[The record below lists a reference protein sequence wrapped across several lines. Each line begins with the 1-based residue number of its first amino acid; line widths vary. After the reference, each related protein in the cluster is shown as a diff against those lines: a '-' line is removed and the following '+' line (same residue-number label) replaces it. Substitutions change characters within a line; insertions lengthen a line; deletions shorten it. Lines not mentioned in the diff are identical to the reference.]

1 MVNQMSKYTTQ
12 IRWLVETLTPD
23 SPGLSIDQRIDK
35 AAPLIFNFNFPIFE
49 ESYRPILEHKILLHY
64 YMREIG
70 QETVALWK
78 LSLNERL
85 NLIMPYYNTLYTALQ
100 EKYKIMGDVDLE
112 ELYLGN
118 RDETG
123 KFTGNT
129 NANASDDGSTTGQT
143 MASDFPQAA
152 VVGSKDYYSGSTESK
167 ADSNNTTTSETKTD
181 NTNTI
186 TSDENHISKKSGLS
200 GLRMR
205 GQILADYSQDLFNI
219 DMRIIKELADLFFLL
234 Y

>member
-1 MVNQMSKYTTQ
+1 MVSPMSKYTTQ
-12 IRWLVETLTPD
+12 VRWIVESLTPD
-23 SPGLSIDQRIDK
+23 STDLTIDQRIDK
-35 AAPLIFNFNFPIFE
+35 AAPLIFNFNFPIFD

-100 EKYKIMGDVDLE
+100 NKYKIMSDVDLE

-123 KFTGNT
+123 NFAGTT
-129 NANASDDGSTTGQT
+129 NANASDNGSTSGQT
-143 MASDFPQAA
+143 MSSDFPQAA
-152 VVGSKDYYSGSTESK
+152 VVGSKDYYSGSTEST

-181 NTNTI
+181 NTNKI
-186 TSDENHISKKSGLS
+186 TTDDNHILTKTGMT
-200 GLRMR
+200 GMRTR
-205 GQILADYSQDLFNI
+205 GQILADYTQDLFNI
-219 DMRIIKELADLFFLL
+219 DLRIIRELNDLFFLL

>member
-1 MVNQMSKYTTQ
+1 MSKYTTQ
-12 IRWLVETLTPD
+12 VRWIVESLTPD
-23 SPGLSIDQRIDK
+23 STDLTIDQRIDK
-35 AAPLIFNFNFPIFE
+35 AAPLIFNFNFPIFT

-70 QETVALWK
+70 QEAVALWK

-85 NLIMPYYNTLYTALQ
+85 NLIMPYYNTLYTTLQ
-100 EKYKIMGDVDLE
+100 NKYKIMSDVDLE

-123 KFTGNT
+123 NFAGTT
-129 NANASDDGSTTGQT
+129 NANASDNGSTSGQT
-143 MASDFPQAA
+143 MSSDFPQAA
-152 VVGSKDYYSGSTESK
+152 VVGSKDYYSGSTEST

-181 NTNTI
+181 NTNKI
-186 TSDENHISKKSGLS
+186 TTDDNHILTKTGMT
-200 GLRMR
+200 GMRTR
-205 GQILADYSQDLFNI
+205 GQILADYTQDLFNI
-219 DMRIIKELADLFFLL
+219 DLRIIRELNDLFFLL

>member
-1 MVNQMSKYTTQ
+1 MSKYTTQ

>member
-1 MVNQMSKYTTQ
+1 MSKYTTQ

-129 NANASDDGSTTGQT
+129 NANASDEGSTTGQT

>member
-1 MVNQMSKYTTQ
+1 MSKYTTQ
-12 IRWLVETLTPD
+12 IRWIVESLTPD
-23 SPGLSIDQRIDK
+23 SANLTIDQRIDK

-100 EKYKIMGDVDLE
+100 NKYKIMSDVDLE

-123 KFTGNT
+123 NFAGTT
-129 NANASDDGSTTGQT
+129 NANASDNGSTSGQT
-143 MASDFPQAA
+143 MSSDFPQAA
-152 VVGSKDYYSGSTESK
+152 VVGSKDYYSGSTEST

-181 NTNTI
+181 NTNKI
-186 TSDENHISKKSGLS
+186 TTDDNHILTKTGMT
-200 GLRMR
+200 GMRTR
-205 GQILADYSQDLFNI
+205 GQILADYTQDLFNI
-219 DMRIIKELADLFFLL
+219 DLRVIRELHDLFFLL

>member
-1 MVNQMSKYTTQ
+1 MSKYTTQ
-12 IRWLVETLTPD
+12 VRWMVESLTPD
-23 SPGLSIDQRIDK
+23 SADLTIDQRIAK

-100 EKYKIMGDVDLE
+100 NKYKIMSDVDLE

-123 KFTGNT
+123 NFAGIT
-129 NANASDDGSTTGQT
+129 NANASDNGSTSGQT
-143 MASDFPQAA
+143 MSSDFPQAA
-152 VVGSKDYYSGSTESK
+152 VVGSKDYYSGSTEST

-181 NTNTI
+181 NTNKI
-186 TSDENHISKKSGLS
+186 TTDDNHILTKTGMT
-200 GLRMR
+200 GMRTR
-205 GQILADYSQDLFNI
+205 GQILADYTQDLFNI
-219 DMRIIKELADLFFLL
+219 DLRIIRELNDLFFLL

>member
-1 MVNQMSKYTTQ
+1 MVSLMSKYTTQ
-12 IRWLVETLTPD
+12 VRWIVESLTPD
-23 SPGLSIDQRIDK
+23 STDLTIDQRIDK

-49 ESYRPILEHKILLHY
+49 ESYRAILEHKILLHY

-78 LSLNERL
+78 LTLNERL

-100 EKYKIMGDVDLE
+100 NKYKIMSDVDLE

-123 KFTGNT
+123 NFAGTT
-129 NANASDDGSTTGQT
+129 NANASDNGSSSGQT
-143 MASDFPQAA
+143 MSSDFPQAA
-152 VVGSKDYYSGSTESK
+152 VVGSKDYYSGSTEST

-181 NTNTI
+181 NTNKI
-186 TSDENHISKKSGLS
+186 TTDDNHILTKTGMT
-200 GLRMR
+200 GMRTR
-205 GQILADYSQDLFNI
+205 GQILADYTQDLFNV
-219 DMRIIKELADLFFLL
+219 DLRIIRELNDLFFLL

>member
-1 MVNQMSKYTTQ
+1 MSKYTTQ
-12 IRWLVETLTPD
+12 VRWLVESLTPD
-23 SPGLSIDQRIDK
+23 SSDLTIDQRIDK

-49 ESYRPILEHKILLHY
+49 ESYRAILEHKILLHY

-100 EKYKIMGDVDLE
+100 NKYKIMSDVDLE

-123 KFTGNT
+123 NFAGTT
-129 NANASDDGSTTGQT
+129 NANASDNGSTSGQT
-143 MASDFPQAA
+143 MSSDFPQAA
-152 VVGSKDYYSGSTESK
+152 VVGSKDYYSGSTEST

-181 NTNTI
+181 NTNKI
-186 TSDENHISKKSGLS
+186 TTDDNHILTKTGMT
-200 GLRMR
+200 GMRTR
-205 GQILADYSQDLFNI
+205 GQILADYTQDLFNV
-219 DMRIIKELADLFFLL
+219 DLRIIRELNDLFFLL

>member
-1 MVNQMSKYTTQ
+1 MSKYTTQ
-12 IRWLVETLTPD
+12 IRWIVESLTPD
-23 SPGLSIDQRIDK
+23 STDLTIDQRIDK

-100 EKYKIMGDVDLE
+100 NKYKIMSDVDLE

-123 KFTGNT
+123 NFAGTT
-129 NANASDDGSTTGQT
+129 NANASDNGSTSGQT
-143 MASDFPQAA
+143 MSSDFPQAA
-152 VVGSKDYYSGSTESK
+152 VVGSKDYYSGSTEST

-181 NTNTI
+181 NTNKI
-186 TSDENHISKKSGLS
+186 TTDDNHILTKTGMT
-200 GLRMR
+200 GMRTR
-205 GQILADYSQDLFNI
+205 GQILADYTQDLFNI
-219 DMRIIKELADLFFLL
+219 DLRIVRELNDLFFLL

>member
-1 MVNQMSKYTTQ
+1 MSKYTTQ
-12 IRWLVETLTPD
+12 VRWIVESLTPD
-23 SPGLSIDQRIDK
+23 SADLTIDQRIAK

-49 ESYRPILEHKILLHY
+49 ESYRNILEHKILLHY

-78 LSLNERL
+78 LTLNERL

-100 EKYKIMGDVDLE
+100 NKYKIMSDVDLE
-112 ELYLGN
+112 ELYLGS

-123 KFTGNT
+123 NFAGTT
-129 NANASDDGSTTGQT
+129 NANASDNGSTSGQT
-143 MASDFPQAA
+143 MSSDFPQAA
-152 VVGSKDYYSGSTESK
+152 VVGSKDYYSGSTEST

-181 NTNTI
+181 NTNKI
-186 TSDENHISKKSGLS
+186 TTDDNHILTKTGMT
-200 GLRMR
+200 GMRTR
-205 GQILADYSQDLFNI
+205 GQILADYTQDLFNI
-219 DMRIIKELADLFFLL
+219 DLRVIRELNDLFFLL

>member
-1 MVNQMSKYTTQ
+1 MSKYTSQ

-129 NANASDDGSTTGQT
+129 NANASDKGNTTGQT

-167 ADSNNTTTSETKTD
+167 ADSNNTTNSETKTD

-219 DMRIIKELADLFFLL
+219 DMRIINELKDLFFLL

>member
-1 MVNQMSKYTTQ
+1 MSKYTTQ
-12 IRWLVETLTPD
+12 IRWIVESLTPD
-23 SPGLSIDQRIDK
+23 SADLTIDQRIDK

-49 ESYRPILEHKILLHY
+49 ESYRAILEHKILLHY

-78 LSLNERL
+78 LTLNERL

-100 EKYKIMGDVDLE
+100 NKYKIMSDVDLE

-123 KFTGNT
+123 NFAGTT
-129 NANASDDGSTTGQT
+129 NANASDNGSSSGQT
-143 MASDFPQAA
+143 MSSDFPQAA
-152 VVGSKDYYSGSTESK
+152 VVGSKDYYSGSTEST

-181 NTNTI
+181 NTNKI
-186 TSDENHISKKSGLS
+186 TTDDNHILTKTGMT
-200 GLRMR
+200 GMRTR
-205 GQILADYSQDLFNI
+205 GQILADYTQDLFNV
-219 DMRIIKELADLFFLL
+219 DLRIIRELNDLFFLL